1 MDYPIFLTRD
11 QLIQYPGN
19 DRPMKLSSGKERYY
33 CPIHGSDRQRSFQL
47 NPETGHFKCFACGR
61 WGYLKDVSSIGR
73 SPFSSSSSS
82 PYVPSHS
89 QLERILHQM
98 QARVRPNSAPV
109 RYLAERGIPLS
120 LARQFQVG
128 YAPYGAWPHWKDGRP
143 VRQWKAGRIVF
154 PHLDPS
160 GKVIN
165 LYGRAIGHSVPTHL
179 RHANL
184 PGPKGVFNAP
194 ALQKPYVYVCEG
206 VFDALSL
213 LSAGYSNVCALFGA
227 YGLRWEWVQAQTL
240 IFCFDLDEGMKAAVA
255 LAQEARKRGKE
266 VFFLRPEAYRGYSD
280 LNEMWVHTRRL
291 HITSEDVQC
300 FSGNK

>member
-1 MDYPIFLTRD
+1 MDYPIFLTREW
-11 QLIQYPGN
+11 LIQYPGN
-19 DRPMKLSSGKERYY
+19 DRPMILSNGKERYF

-61 WGYLKDVSSIGR
+61 WGYLKDHISSVNR
-73 SPFSSSSSS
+73 SSFCSSPSS
-82 PYVPSHS
+82 PYTSS
-89 QLERILHQM
+89 QLMRILKHM
-98 QARVRPNSAPV
+98 QVRVRPGSAPA

-128 YAPYGAWPHWKDGRP
+128 YAPYGAWPHWKNGRP

-154 PHLDPS
+154 PHLNPS
-160 GKVIN
+160 GKIIN
-165 LYGRAIGHSVPTHL
+165 LYGRAIGHSVPKHL

-194 ALQKPYVYVCEG
+194 ALQKTSVYVCEG

-213 LSAGYSNVCALFGA
+213 LSAGYSNVCALFGT
-227 YGLRWEWVQAQTL
+227 YGLQWEWVQAQTL

-266 VFFLRPEAYRGYSD
+266 VFFLRPEVYGGYSD

-291 HITSEDVQC
+291 RITSKDVRC
-300 FSGNK
+300 FSGIK